1 MEGNILKKKKILK
14 KREES
19 NSYFKENRNQSFQLL
34 LNLSVE
40 LLDDQCLRN
49 DFWRT
54 LKCASILLHKLALT
68 IQWEFSICH
77 GSIYK

>member
-49 DFWRT
+49 DF
-54 LKCASILLHKLALT
+54 
-68 IQWEFSICH
+68 
-77 GSIYK
+77 